1 MKLRFSSTHP
11 APDTGSLA
19 DDLGIVFPAYR
30 DFTAE
35 PGFRRVVLSLLSASI
50 SNPALDEVRLD
61 MEATRRALL
70 DPMVDAAVERGEI
83 RPELSFEQIRAII
96 IGPLFLTCVHDA
108 VRMSDDE
115 CEALVAVVCRALG

>member
-1 MKLRFSSTHP
+1 
-11 APDTGSLA
+11 
-19 DDLGIVFPAYR
+19 
-30 DFTAE
+30 
-35 PGFRRVVLSLLSASI
+35 
-50 SNPALDEVRLD
+50 
-61 MEATRRALL
+61 
-70 DPMVDAAVERGEI
+70 MVDAAVERGEI